1 VSTSF
6 YDVVVL
12 GSDLGATVGGAVL
25 AHRGFRVLV
34 AGVPA
39 EERYAIGPYTLPRA
53 PLAFVGTEAPT
64 LKRIVGELNLVQLL
78 RRRLEPNRPAF
89 QLLLPDHR
97 LDVGD
102 DLMRELARELPDSAA
117 GFEAAAARTG
127 EVAAALESILGQDLI
142 LPPDG
147 FWDRRDANRV
157 AARLPED
164 DEDVLAAMPAN
175 DPMRAAFTLPA
186 RFGAAWDRVGPV
198 ATARLADLHRK
209 GTFRLDG
216 GREGLRGLLLD
227 RLKTHAGEV
236 RPELVPRAIL
246 SKRGKV
252 TGVAFEGRS
261 EIVGA
266 GHVIAGA
273 GADRVAEWVAADGD
287 KVPKRLAEAATIKPV
302 LWRYLLHLVAP
313 LDALPDALGRLAF
326 AVEDLEKP
334 LVGANALMLHLADGY
349 GQHAVLS
356 VEALAEDPSP
366 DALAKL
372 RRAIRARLERLLPF
386 VDRHLLL
393 VHSPHDGIAPEGVD
407 GERSGLSTTAAMGP
421 VPMEPVWG
429 MDGPRALGFCGLP
442 HASGVKHL
450 LLASRQVMP
459 GLGVEGEL
467 AAGWAAARIVLQTER
482 KRDLVKGAVLE
493 G

>member
-12 GSDLGATVGGAVL
+12 GGDLGATVGGAVL

-34 AGVPA
+34 AGVPV
-39 EERYAIGPYTLPRA
+39 EERYAIGPYTLPRS

-102 DLMRELARELPDSAA
+102 DLMRELHRELPDSAA
-117 GFEAAAARTG
+117 PFEAAAARVA
-127 EVAAALESILGQDLI
+127 EVSAALESILAQDLI

-157 AARLPED
+157 AARLPAD
-164 DEDVLAAMPAN
+164 DDDLLASLAAD

-186 RFGAAWDRVGPV
+186 RFGAAWDRLG
-198 ATARLADLHRK
+198 AASIARLADLHRR

-227 RLKTHAGEV
+227 RLKTHSGEI
-236 RPELVPRAIL
+236 RPELNPRAIL
-246 SKRGKV
+246 TKRGKV
-252 TGVAFEGRS
+252 TGVAFEGHS
-261 EIVGA
+261 EVIGC
-266 GHVIAGA
+266 GHVLAGM
-273 GADRVAEWVAADGD
+273 GADRVAQLVAADGD
-287 KVPKRLAEAATIKPV
+287 KTPKRLAEAAAVAPV

-326 AVEDLEKP
+326 AVEDLKAP

-356 VEALAEDPSP
+356 VEALAADPSP
-366 DALAKL
+366 AGLGEL
-372 RRAIRARLERLLPF
+372 RRAIRARLEKLLPF
-386 VDRHLLL
+386 VNRHLLL
-393 VHSPHDGIAPEGVD
+393 VHSPHDGVAPEGVD
-407 GERSGLSTTAAMGP
+407 GEHGVGPAAI
-421 VPMEPVWG
+421 PMDPVWA
-429 MDGPRALGFCGLP
+429 MPDPRPLGFCGLP
-442 HASGVKHL
+442 HNSGVKHL
-450 LLASRQVMP
+450 LLASRQVLP
-459 GLGVEGEL
+459 GLGIEGEL